1 MPGLICVAMAI
12 ALSDSFRG
20 WAVAS
25 SVAAASTEK
34 PSRVVLWHK
43 LIDAAIP
50 VCKNAVTAA
59 VRLCCAKALQI
70 GAATAWQRCT
80 TCRELL

>member
-59 VRLCCAKALQI
+59 VRQISASALAKRSSHAS
-70 GAATAWQRCT
+70 QRCKT
-80 TCRELL
+80 